1 MNKFK
6 EGFHRFIKKDTNRFL
21 VVIILTTV
29 TFGLFGMVYFGYDFF
44 IRSRKK
50 TPKNKSNSSSNGF
63 FAKSFKGIKGRFR
76 GFSTLIA
83 MQLKEQLNF
92 SFKANKKQAITKLI
106 LLTIGF
112 AAITAAIYLIMY
124 LLGFLGI
131 LGGNGVLPVPI
142 FNVFLYLI
150 LILNTISCIHRMT
163 NSLYFSKDNQVL
175 LTYPVNS
182 GVIFLSKMVVFYVLE
197 LIKNFMMLIP
207 LFLAYAISNSF
218 AFYFYPW
225 LILIF
230 AIVTMIPVA
239 LGGVI
244 SIPYMYVLTFVKK
257 SQYIQ
262 SILVILSMIAGT
274 VLIFFGISKIPSS
287 LNIAKD
293 WSQIYYPS
301 ITQFTYRIED
311 YSGPLKYISAL
322 FLGYRGYIYTPSPRS
337 LGIINVRSFI
347 ILAIV
352 IAIVILSSVL
362 SYLLARPLF
371 FKMAT
376 KPFEYRKKIIDHN
389 YKMNFKK
396 EKLYER
402 AFRPELVYPIS
413 KKDKKGIVNKLS
425 KLLRIVNKEE
435 KLFLKRKIN
444 TKRIL
449 RFLNKYAK
457 KLKFE
462 EVDINEIVDFG
473 YVIQTRNG
481 VPFLV
486 LIKDI
491 KNNIASCYDPYYLKK
506 KNHSTN
512 SILSIFIKEIL
523 LDIRT
528 PGIIVSN
535 FMLFIITP
543 IAIALLNAIFRAI
556 NASFQGQTF
565 TVMFNV
571 LIILLIT
578 LASNVS
584 IASIYSREGNTSY
597 MLKAAP
603 INYMSSLGSKLVIR
617 AIIVSA
623 SILATS
629 IIYSKYSTISYLRAD
644 LLFLTF
650 LFIYLGHL
658 IWSAELDFMN
668 PQDRLYAE
676 VGVNV
681 MNPNE
686 TTSAVLVFI
695 ISLVFMGI
703 TFFFVNKEVS
713 KSFVKIML
721 IAFAFLAVRVLLF
734 VLKVVGYGTSRTE
747 RRNG

>member
-21 VVIILTTV
+21 VVILLTIV
-29 TFGLFGMVYFGYDFF
+29 TFGLFGVVYFGYDFF

-50 TPKNKSNSSSNGF
+50 TPKNKSNRSSNGF

-293 WSQIYYPS
+293 WSQIYYPN

-352 IAIVILSSVL
+352 FAIVILSSVL

-617 AIIVSA
+617 AVIVSA

-695 ISLVFMGI
+695 ISLAFMGI

-721 IAFAFLAVRVLLF
+721 IAFTFLAVRVLLF
-734 VLKVVGYGTSRTE
+734 VLKVVGYGTSRAE